1 MSRSRLMTAIGEASY
16 IDDQSNIPK
25 KINSQLSKRLSH
37 KGAFPDFLPEH
48 TSAVSWRHAVL
59 TIPVEPR
66 LAPLQRLEL
75 TTIKGPLKRWRA
87 SVDHPSPRQHNM
99 KVKN

>member
-37 KGAFPDFLPEH
+37 KGAFPDFLPEAH
-48 TSAVSWRHAVL
+48 ICCLPAPSGTHNPSLGWR
-59 TIPVEPR
+59 R
-66 LAPLQRLEL
+66 F
-75 TTIKGPLKRWRA
+75 KG
-87 SVDHPSPRQHNM
+87 
-99 KVKN
+99 